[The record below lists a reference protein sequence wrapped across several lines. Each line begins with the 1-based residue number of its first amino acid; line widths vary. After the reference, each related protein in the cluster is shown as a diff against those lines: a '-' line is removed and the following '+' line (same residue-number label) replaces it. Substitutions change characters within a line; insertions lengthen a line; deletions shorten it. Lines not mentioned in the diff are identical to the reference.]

1 MTPKS
6 VTVFVGRERGLFIAR
21 THAADAI
28 HLTSA
33 TLAARKCGARHLG
46 VSEDQ
51 IEVFPDSENVL
62 IACVK
67 EPAKAFAWALL
78 ASCIGLG
85 AAALGVW
92 LMIGG
97 AS

>member
-6 VTVFVGRERGLFIAR
+6 VTVFVSRERGPFVAR
-21 THAADAI
+21 SHGADAI
-28 HLTSA
+28 HPTSA

-46 VSEDQ
+46 VPEDQ
-51 IEVFPDSENVL
+51 VEVFPESENVL

-78 ASCIGLG
+78 ASCIGVG